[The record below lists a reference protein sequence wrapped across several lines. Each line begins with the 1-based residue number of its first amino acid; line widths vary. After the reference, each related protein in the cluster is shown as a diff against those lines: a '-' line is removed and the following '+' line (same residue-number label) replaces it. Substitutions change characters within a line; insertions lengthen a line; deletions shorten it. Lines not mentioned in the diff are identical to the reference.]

1 MNLSIITGA
10 IELGL
15 IYAIMSLGIY
25 VSFRVLNIPD
35 LSVDGSFTLGCCVS
49 AVLCMNGQAALGII
63 FAFLAGAI
71 AGIVTGFLHT
81 KLKIQVIL
89 AGILT
94 MSALYSVNLRI
105 MDGKPNLPLAQYETI
120 FTKITDTPYMSLL
133 LIILLVLIT
142 LIILYLFMHSS
153 LGLSIRAT
161 GDNEAMVKSSSINT
175 DAMKMIGL
183 AIANALVALSG
194 GILAQYQQFADVS
207 GGIGMMVIGLASI
220 IIGEAVFRNHSLKVS
235 LCSAV
240 FGSVIYRTL
249 LTIALMTWL
258 SPSDLKLFS
267 AVLVVVAIS
276 LPSIKETYQKVR
288 KHHA

>member
-1 MNLSIITGA
+1 MSVAIISGA

-49 AVLCMNGQAALGII
+49 AVFCMNAQPVLGILC
-63 FAFLAGAI
+63 ACLAGAVS
-71 AGIVTGFLHT
+71 GLLTGFLHT
-81 KLKIQVIL
+81 KLKIQAIL

-94 MSALYSVNLRI
+94 MTALYSINLRI

-120 FTKITDTPYMSLL
+120 FTNIMDTPYMSLL
-133 LIILLVLIT
+133 LIAILVFIT
-142 LIILYLFMHSS
+142 FLSLYLFMITS

-183 AIANALVALSG
+183 ALANALVALSG

-220 IIGEAVFRNHSLKVS
+220 IIGEAIFKKRSLKVS
-235 LCSAV
+235 LLSTI
-240 FGSVIYRTL
+240 FGSIIYRTL
-249 LTIALMTWL
+249 LTLALMTWL

-267 AVLVVVAIS
+267 AILVVIAIS
-276 LPSIKETYQKVR
+276 LPSVKETYQKVR
-288 KHHA
+288 KYHA